1 MNSMK
6 NRHASLDE
14 LAEEYNLPLDTL
26 VSLQKIGL
34 IRPAKIENKKP
45 LFGPFSHLRIKFI
58 QNARSHGLS
67 FAEILSLIG
76 KIPPLE
82 DESAQIL
89 KSLKVGK
96 GNATQLRRQIE
107 ISTPLEKVNRSCDL
121 ILLESYI
128 ENAKA
133 MLTQEKK
140 KAPPAPVPIT
150 HPPEP
155 NPVKEPKLGRFP
167 QTIYDEA
174 QDEESTPVAT
184 KSVWRRLPL
193 ALCLI
198 ALLWVPFQFN
208 TGDLNLLLEK
218 GKQWYFSFLLR
229 VGYGSST
236 SLPVQAASSEIAD
249 DPPGEKKPGPEIL
262 PEEDLRKPS
271 PPLPGLK
278 NQDSPPATSDSA
290 SLETS
295 GTTTPGMGTTKTV
308 KDEESYLGK
317 IQKRIPV
324 PTQKFIIQCEH
335 DSIDIADRDKDTLD
349 VIAEFVA
356 LYPTTRLVIRGY
368 TDSQGDSNYNMS
380 LSASRARQ
388 GKTLMVSKG
397 ISPLNIKTIGM
408 GSANPIASN
417 QTLEGRRMN
426 RRIEVELVPEAMQ

>member
-26 VSLQKIGL
+26 VSLQNIGL

-121 ILLESYI
+121 ILLETYI

-140 KAPPAPVPIT
+140 KAPPAPASIT
-150 HPPEP
+150 HPPAP
-155 NPVKEPKLGRFP
+155 NPVKEPKLGRLP

-174 QDEESTPVAT
+174 PDEESTPVAT

-218 GKQWYFSFLLR
+218 GKRWYFSFLLR
-229 VGYGSST
+229 VGYGLST
-236 SLPVQAASSEIAD
+236 SLPVQPAASGVAD
-249 DPPGEKKPGPEIL
+249 DAPGEKKPGPEIL

-271 PPLPGLK
+271 PSLPGLK
-278 NQDSPPATSDSA
+278 NQDSPPAASDSA
-290 SLETS
+290 SLEAS
-295 GTTTPGMGTTKTV
+295 GKTTPGMGTMKTV

-356 LYPTTRLVIRGY
+356 LYPATRLIIRGY
-368 TDSQGDSNYNMS
+368 TDNQGDSTYNMS